1 MLTFLPG
8 SLFALSLGSHWKT
21 LAIMSEL
28 TGQRKEITYMDKQRL
43 CHLEWSFP
51 PRQAVRQMD
60 YFSFCL
66 GGDPEPSS
74 CNIACIECTW
84 PTLFFAISARTPSP
98 PWNPWTYSPYLSQA
112 SGPPELF
119 SEFSSFNLRFM
130 YHDVFRVTVF
140 SPWNLKHFI
149 IISKFAFT

>member
-84 PTLFFAISARTPSP
+84 RTLLSVTFAMTWKPLNPPSFLVP
-98 PWNPWTYSPYLSQA
+98 CFRG
-112 SGPPELF
+112 SGPLLLELPL
-119 SEFSSFNLRFM
+119 FNLRLL
-130 YHDVFRVTVF
+130 TVPFFVMLYSLLETSIILSSSLNLF
-140 SPWNLKHFI
+140 SL
-149 IISKFAFT
+149 SS